1 MKKRR
6 ALFGG
11 RLLIFLFL
19 VALAW
24 GCAGFGLPGRPPAV
38 PEVHPG
44 YLRGYIAFDK
54 APDSLVLLGPPPA
67 AGSAAAALDEEVF
80 QARQALRNTPR
91 WSLAVDDA
99 NLKFPAAADAFSCA
113 LDLPISERETP
124 YLYQI
129 LRRSMT
135 DAIVATLKA
144 KNRYQRI
151 RPFVA
156 HATTTCSPDWEEEL
170 RKDGSYPSG
179 HSAIGWTWALI
190 LSELDPAHGDAL
202 VVRGRAFGE
211 SRVICNCHWQSDVLE
226 GRFIGSAVFSRLHA
240 SPGFVSD
247 MKAARAEMTAARA
260 RSLKPDRNCVA
271 EKAALLIAPPAER

>member
-1 MKKRR
+1 
-6 ALFGG
+6 
-11 RLLIFLFL
+11 
-19 VALAW
+19 
-24 GCAGFGLPGRPPAV
+24 
-38 PEVHPG
+38 
-44 YLRGYIAFDK
+44 
-54 APDSLVLLGPPPA
+54 
-67 AGSAAAALDEEVF
+67 
-80 QARQALRNTPR
+80 
-91 WSLAVDDA
+91 
-99 NLKFPAAADAFSCA
+99 
-113 LDLPISERETP
+113 
-124 YLYQI
+124 
-129 LRRSMT
+129 MT

>member
-6 ALFGG
+6 TLFYG
-11 RLLIFLFL
+11 RLLSFLFL
-19 VALAW
+19 AALAW
-24 GCAGFGLPGRPPAV
+24 GCAGFGHPGMPPAV

-44 YLRGYIAFDK
+44 YLQGYIAFDK
-54 APDSLVLLGPPPA
+54 APDSLILLGPPPA
-67 AGSAAAALDEEVF
+67 SGSAAAALDEEVF
-80 QARQALRNTPR
+80 QSLQALRDTPR
-91 WSLAVDDA
+91 WTLAVDDA
-99 NLKFPAAADAFSCA
+99 NLSFPAAADTFSCA
-113 LDLPISERETP
+113 LGLPISERETP

-144 KNRYQRI
+144 KDRYRRI
-151 RPFVA
+151 RPFVV
-156 HATTTCSPDWEEEL
+156 HTTTTCTPDREKEL
-170 RKDGSYPSG
+170 AKDGSYPSG

-190 LSELDPAHGDAL
+190 ISELDPARGDAL

-240 SPGFVSD
+240 GPGFVSD
-247 MKAARAEMTAARA
+247 MKAAKAEIAAAQA
-260 RSLKPDRNCVA
+260 RGLKPRRNCAA
-271 EKAALLIAPPAER
+271 EAAALALQPPAKR